1 VNDTSQE
8 VLLLNFMTLIK
19 KKLGRFAV
27 HNISQLGLWEVGLP
41 RADCGDR
48 VQLNAF
54 VPNAKNTMLCEI
66 S

>member
-1 VNDTSQE
+1 
-8 VLLLNFMTLIK
+8 LNFMTLIK

-27 HNISQLGLWEVGLP
+27 HNISKLGLWEVGLP